1 MRPAALF
8 RTSPPTS
15 SPRPRGGRHLFRNQN
30 SGPLQGSYRVAT
42 RTLPWPEFVFSLW
55 PAQPTSWAW
64 PTQQGLPGSAS
75 RFSARTPKP
84 VSRQPRTAQAP
95 RMVRCVG
102 HVVVRR
108 VPYRLGSPP
117 PTRKNTSLQ
126 GSCGNKKWP
135 LLDGGR
141 AHKDAGWCVLLAGR
155 GSTRLRGGVVR
166 LGSCFYKCVFGP
178 SWVSSLMH
186 FWSSVFVPIS
196 SQDTFSK
203 MSSAVLAVGDFCSP
217 LRSPRR
223 GGHADIRL
231 AAPRLVVA
239 ALRRCAEIATG

>member
-1 MRPAALF
+1 MRLAALYPMRPL
-8 RTSPPTS
+8 TS
-15 SPRPRGGRHLFRNQN
+15 SSLPRGLCCRGFLSR
-30 SGPLQGSYRVAT
+30 YRVAT
-42 RTLPWPEFVFSLW
+42 RTLPWPEFFFSLW

-84 VSRQPRTAQAP
+84 VSRQPRTAQAL

-102 HVVVRR
+102 HVVARR
-108 VPYRLGSPP
+108 VPYRLGSPPP

-126 GSCGNKKWP
+126 GSCRNKKWP

-141 AHKDAGWCVLLAGR
+141 AHEDAGWCVLLAGR
-155 GSTRLRGGVVR
+155 GSTRLPGGVVR

-178 SWVSSLMH
+178 RWVSSLTH
-186 FWSSVFVPIS
+186 SWSPVFVPIS
-196 SQDTFSK
+196 SQGTFSK
-203 MSSAVLAVGDFCSP
+203 MSSAVLAVGVFCSP

>member
-1 MRPAALF
+1 MARIF
-8 RTSPPTS
+8 
-15 SPRPRGGRHLFRNQN
+15 
-30 SGPLQGSYRVAT
+30 
-42 RTLPWPEFVFSLW
+42 FSLW

-84 VSRQPRTAQAP
+84 VSRQPRTAQAL

-102 HVVVRR
+102 HVVARR

-117 PTRKNTSLQ
+117 PPRRRQLEKTPRYRVAAETKNGHCSTAGGPTRT
-126 GSCGNKKWP
+126 P
-135 LLDGGR
+135 GGASR
-141 AHKDAGWCVLLAGR
+141 SPDAA
-155 GSTRLRGGVVR
+155 LRGGVVR

-178 SWVSSLMH
+178 SWVSSLTH

-203 MSSAVLAVGDFCSP
+203 MSSAVLAVGVFCSP